1 MKTQSG
7 DQESPDEV
15 GANTPDALTLDE
27 TAKLL
32 AKLHQ
37 DINEDTIARTR
48 RGIEDGAPDEILIR
62 MLLAEFVRRAPGIR
76 KHMGGVFS
84 GHTPDVVEFVASRI
98 DAFLTGNQPDLMK
111 AFGLTKSSRGPKRSS
126 ALQLKQQA
134 VAAAVLELMTK
145 GEKYEVAC
153 RVVAQAQGSRP
164 RTVSDWYSEHHA
176 APKKIAPDEYSPAER
191 MLIYRGLLRRS
202 ETSGVQSDDE

>member
-7 DQESPDEV
+7 DQGSPDEV

-27 TAKLL
+27 TATLL
-32 AKLHQ
+32 EKLHQ
-37 DINEDTIARTR
+37 HINEDTIGRAR

-62 MLLAEFVRRAPGIR
+62 ILLAEFVRRAPGIR

-98 DAFLTGNQPDLMK
+98 DAFLKGNQPDLMK
-111 AFGLTKSSRGPKRSS
+111 AFGLTKGRRGPKTSS
-126 ALQLKQQA
+126 AVQLNQMA
-134 VAAAVLELMTK
+134 GAAAVLELMEK

-153 RVVAQAQGSRP
+153 RVVAQAQGLSP

-176 APKKIAPDEYSPAER
+176 APKKFAPDEYSPAER

-202 ETSGVQSDDE
+202 ETSSDQADDQ